1 VSEST
6 DYDVLIVGGGLVG
19 ASLACSLRASALR
32 VAVLEAHPLR
42 ADDQPSFDARTVAL
56 SYGSR
61 RIFSAMG
68 LWEAIE
74 AEGVEPIRRIHVSDR
89 GHLGATRLDCRE
101 QGVEALGY
109 VAESR
114 VLGKALAAGLAGADN
129 VELLCPAG
137 LEALEFHAD
146 HVGVRFVRDGQ
157 VQRVTTR
164 LIVAADGGNSTVRRL
179 TGIKAWEVGYGQT
192 AVIANVVTERAHEQ
206 VAYERFTDTGPMA
219 LLPTRAPAGA
229 EGRCSA
235 LVWTV
240 RDAQREAIMALDD
253 ETFLARLGERFGH
266 RVGAFERVSR
276 RHAYPLTLLRV
287 REHVRSRLAIIGN
300 AAHTLHPVA
309 GQGFNL
315 GLRDVAVLAQVLVD
329 GAGAGRDPGELELL
343 REYLRWRRRDQLQT
357 AVFTDGLVRV
367 FSTGF
372 TPIAALR
379 NAGLVAVDLLPPARR
394 LLARHAMGL
403 LGHLPRMGR
412 GLPL

>member
-1 VSEST
+1 VSESF

-19 ASLACSLRASALR
+19 ASLACSLRDSGLR

-61 RIFSAMG
+61 RIFAAMG
-68 LWEAIE
+68 LWQAIE
-74 AEGVEPIRRIHVSDR
+74 DEGVEPIRRIHVSDR
-89 GHLGATRLDCRE
+89 GHLGVTRLDCRD
-101 QGVEALGY
+101 QHVEALGY

-114 VLGKALAAGLAGADN
+114 VLGKALAAGLATVEN
-129 VELLCPAG
+129 LELLCPAS
-137 LEALEFHAD
+137 LESLDFHAD
-146 HVGVRFVRDGQ
+146 HVGVRYVRDGQ
-157 VQRVTTR
+157 SEQLTTR
-164 LIVAADGGNSTVRRL
+164 LVVAADGGNSTVRRL
-179 TGIKAWEVGYGQT
+179 TGVKAWEVGYGQT
-192 AVIANVVTERAHEQ
+192 AVIANVVTERPHQQ

-229 EGRCSA
+229 EGRCAA

-240 RDAQREAIMALDD
+240 RDAQREEIMGLDE
-253 ETFLARLGERFGH
+253 ETFLARLGQRFGR

-287 REHVRSRLAIIGN
+287 REHVRSRLAVIGN

-329 GAGAGRDPGELELL
+329 GTRAGRDPGELELL
-343 REYLRWRRRDQLQT
+343 NEYMRWRRRDQLQT
-357 AVFTDGLVRV
+357 AVFTDGLVRL
-367 FSTGF
+367 FSTGL

-379 NAGLVAVDLLPPARR
+379 NAGLVAVDLLPPAKK

-403 LGHLPRMGR
+403 LGHLPRLAR